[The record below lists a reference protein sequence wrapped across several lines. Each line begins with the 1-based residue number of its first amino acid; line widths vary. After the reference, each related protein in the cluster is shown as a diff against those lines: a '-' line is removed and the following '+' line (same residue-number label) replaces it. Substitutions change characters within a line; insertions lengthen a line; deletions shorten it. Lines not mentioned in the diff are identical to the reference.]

1 VRRQFVARPGW
12 VGRLPAV
19 GDEVLVEGG
28 WRLSVVAL
36 DGRRVSRVGLHQA
49 ETSDETSPDHVFA
62 HQRVPVPDPELATA
76 G

>member
-1 VRRQFVARPGW
+1 MAVL
-12 VGRLPAV
+12 GRLPAV

-49 ETSDETSPDHVFA
+49 ETSDETSDETSPDHVFA